1 MGEAG
6 QPPQPVHLGPV
17 RHGRVAEVEL
27 LQLRHLRPRA
37 VQPRHRA
44 LGQRHRV
51 QAADSNMVKF
61 KGQIKI
67 QLETGK
73 GFNNRVLNG
82 PKTK

>member
-27 LQLRHLRPRA
+27 LQLRHLRPRP

-51 QAADSNMVKF
+51 QAADSNMKF
-61 KGQIKI
+61 RGQTFTKAAWKMEKGLGLII
-67 QLETGK
+67 
-73 GFNNRVLNG
+73 GF
-82 PKTK
+82 